1 MRNVDLVSWAL
12 VVAERELDNCDD
24 GDGGDETFLAK

>member
-1 MRNVDLVSWAL
+1 MRNAHLVSWAL
-12 VVAERELDNCDD
+12 VVAKWELDNR

>member
-12 VVAERELDNCDD
+12 VVAEWELD
-24 GDGGDETFLAK
+24 DGGDETFVTKCEI